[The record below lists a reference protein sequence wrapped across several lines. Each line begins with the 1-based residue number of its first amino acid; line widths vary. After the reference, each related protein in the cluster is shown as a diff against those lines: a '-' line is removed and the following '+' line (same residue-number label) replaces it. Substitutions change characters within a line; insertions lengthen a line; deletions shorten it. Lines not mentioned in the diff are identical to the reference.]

1 MGEMLT
7 IRELAKRFDDSEQTV
22 RRTLRKLIQ
31 AGRLKTGADYRI
43 ENEDDVH
50 HRVYFAVPSRFEDE
64 AVEMSPKST
73 LGRKLKSLRQE
84 SDIKTGDIKR
94 GSDIEVISKSPVSRS
109 TDSPAA
115 IEQSDI
121 KQSGPDIKEGGS
133 DIKSPS
139 PDIRDGDI
147 SEEDWEPTGFIAYV
161 LKARDDLIEALKG
174 SNRELKGENQWK
186 REQLKEKD
194 RQIAAKDEQL
204 KIAGVSLLD
213 AQKRI
218 DAMTEDRDSWK
229 QRALGLPHG
238 AEEGRAGM
246 VSVVD
251 AEQDIDTDNEEVQVL
266 DAEEFTPVTTEA
278 RVGSGL
284 DLTVEQIVLE
294 LFEIYRII
302 ERAVLN
308 PVRGT
313 RHRLEL
319 VLGRLEEL
327 STGLRHE
334 EWRGHAEALKVKAT
348 ALVHAAITHGDD
360 HKTESE

>member
-1 MGEMLT
+1 MLT

-31 AGRLKTGADYRI
+31 AGRLKPDADFRI

-64 AVEMSPKST
+64 AVEMSPKSG

-84 SDIKTGDIKR
+84 PDIKSGDIKPGSDIKVISKPRAGRSTDSPAATEQADIKQSVPDIKQRGSDIKSPLSDIKTGDIN
-94 GSDIEVISKSPVSRS
+94 
-109 TDSPAA
+109 
-115 IEQSDI
+115 
-121 KQSGPDIKEGGS
+121 
-133 DIKSPS
+133 
-139 PDIRDGDI
+139 
-147 SEEDWEPTGFIAYV
+147 EEDWRPTGFIAYV

-174 SNRELKGENQWK
+174 ANRELREENQWK
-186 REQLKEKD
+186 RGQLKEKD

-204 KIAGVSLLD
+204 KIAGASLLD
-213 AQKRI
+213 AQRQI
-218 DAMTEDRDSWK
+218 DAVTEDRDSWK

-238 AEEGRAGM
+238 TEEGRAGM

-251 AEQDIDTDNEEVQVL
+251 AEEDIETDHEEVQVL
-266 DAEEFTPVTTEA
+266 DAEEFTPVITEA

-284 DLTVEQIVLE
+284 DLTAEQIVLE

-302 ERAVLN
+302 EHAALN

-348 ALVHAAITHGDD
+348 ALVHAAITHGDA
-360 HKTESE
+360 HGTKE